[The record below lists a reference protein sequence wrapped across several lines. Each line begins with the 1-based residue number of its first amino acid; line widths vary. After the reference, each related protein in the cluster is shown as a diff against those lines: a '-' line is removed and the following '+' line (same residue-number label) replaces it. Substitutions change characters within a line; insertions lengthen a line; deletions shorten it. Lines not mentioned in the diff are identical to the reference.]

1 MKLRSMEEK
10 ISYRLFLMG
19 FLGLLFTAALCI
31 FVFHKAFTAQAWT
44 SLERE
49 ADLVSA
55 GYDLVQDPQQL
66 SSFVTN
72 DLRITL
78 ISQDGSVLF
87 ESATDQPMENQS
99 LPPGDPSGHDR
110 RCGPGHP
117 RLPDHG
123 LRDLLLCRTVAQR

>member
-49 ADLVSA
+49 ADLATPIAFRS
-55 GYDLVQDPQQL
+55 D
-66 SSFVTN
+66 FCVTS
-72 DLRITL
+72 RM
-78 ISQDGSVLF
+78 SVP
-87 ESATDQPMENQS
+87 SMEKLPS
-99 LPPGDPSGHDR
+99 LTS
-110 RCGPGHP
+110 
-117 RLPDHG
+117 
-123 LRDLLLCRTVAQR
+123 